1 MPLASRTARA
11 IWEGNLTEGKGTFTT
26 GSGALG
32 EQPISWAARTQEPGG
47 RTSPEELIAAA
58 QAACY
63 AMALSNTLNSHGT
76 PPQRLTVNCTC
87 TLDRAGGGVQIT
99 QVAIDVVGAVP
110 GLDEAGFE
118 QVAQE
123 AERGCPVANALRN
136 NVDITLSARLQ
147 QTETGAR

>member
-1 MPLASRTARA
+1 MPLATRSARA

-26 GSGALG
+26 GSGAFG
-32 EQPISWAARTQEPGG
+32 EQPVTWAARTQEPGG

-63 AMALSNTLNSHGT
+63 AMALSNTLNTRGT
-76 PPQRLTVNCTC
+76 PPQRLAVNCTC
-87 TLDRAGGGVQIT
+87 TLDRVEGGVKIT
-99 QVAIDVVGAVP
+99 QVTIEVVGVVP
-110 GLDEAGFE
+110 GVDQAGFE

-136 NVDITLSARLQ
+136 NVNISVNARLQ
-147 QTETGAR
+147 QAETGAR